1 MEGAVCLDHGSLCG
15 GIVCPVVVLR
25 LNWLTLIKGI
35 GCHHKWPDLTWLIFL
50 FTLATV
56 GTGVPRKMLLRNIQ
70 VGKWGIL
77 IFKTCALCSQEILGW
92 RGKGFEPC
100 SESWSWHWSAQ
111 AAAAVEPFSGR
122 GGKSLGHPCGCKRF
136 LELQLDLVDIECKN
150 VKRFRMLI
158 LPIRWLRSASLS

>member
-1 MEGAVCLDHGSLCG
+1 MSWPRIALWWDCMSSSRSAIKLINSDQGHWMPPQMTGPYLIDISLHAGNRWHRGSKENVAEKYSG
-15 GIVCPVVVLR
+15 QE
-25 LNWLTLIKGI
+25 K
-35 GCHHKWPDLTWLIFL
+35 
-50 FTLATV
+50 
-56 GTGVPRKMLLRNIQ
+56 RNPS
-70 VGKWGIL
+70 W
-77 IFKTCALCSQEILGW
+77 KTCALCSQEILGW

-100 SESWSWHWSAQ
+100 SESWSWRWSAQ
-111 AAAAVEPFSGR
+111 AAAAVELFSGR

>member
-56 GTGVPRKMLLRNIQ
+56 GTGVPRKMLLRIIQ
-70 VGKWGIL
+70 VRKWVKYSGQEMRNHSLQPVRCARRRFLTDEERVLSHVVRVGVDVDLPKLLQLLSRFRGGVESLWGIRVDV
-77 IFKTCALCSQEILGW
+77 SD
-92 RGKGFEPC
+92 
-100 SESWSWHWSAQ
+100 SWSSSWTW
-111 AAAAVEPFSGR
+111 
-122 GGKSLGHPCGCKRF
+122 
-136 LELQLDLVDIECKN
+136 
-150 VKRFRMLI
+150 
-158 LPIRWLRSASLS
+158 WT